1 MIPLY
6 LYNRI
11 QREKSQAASSMAEQ
25 DGVEEELD
33 VPKRASPFLKLRA
46 FAGAI
51 GRTAASAGSLLTDTD
66 LRG

>member
-11 QREKSQAASSMAEQ
+11 QKEKQQATSAMAEEGETEQ
-25 DGVEEELD
+25 EYVE
-33 VPKRASPFLKLRA
+33 PKRVSPFLKLRA

-51 GRTAASAGSLLTDTD
+51 GRSAASAGSLLADSE

>member
-11 QREKSQAASSMAEQ
+11 QKEKQQATSAMAEEDTEQ
-25 DGVEEELD
+25 EYVE
-33 VPKRASPFLKLRA
+33 PKRVSPFLKLRA

-51 GRTAASAGSLLTDTD
+51 GRSAASAGSLLADSE